1 MGSTIGR
8 VRRWALWL
16 AGGVSV
22 VLGVALVY
30 LVVTPGAIAS
40 VGTAAL
46 GAMLG
51 LMILPAATLGA
62 VRLDQRARPR
72 RPGRQDDVI
81 ARIGPARAA

>member
-30 LVVTPGAIAS
+30 LVVTPGSIAS

-62 VRLDQRARPR
+62 VRLEQRTRPR
-72 RPGRQDDVI
+72 RAGHQIDVI